1 MEAKAAQSEE
11 LQSRLDTAEARVV
24 KLETRLGEQPLLEAK
39 ATQLVDLQTQFSS
52 AKDIIVDLEAELL
65 IMNTDR

>member
-1 MEAKAAQSEE
+1 M
-11 LQSRLDTAEARVV
+11 V

-65 IMNTDR
+65 IMNTGR